1 MRLTIG
7 ENIRTERKAMGLTQE
22 QLAEAMGVTVG
33 AVSKW
38 ESGMSNPDIGM
49 LPVLAEFFAI
59 SVDALL
65 GYHLHGKSMAQMLE
79 NMKSM
84 QLEKR
89 YEEGVSEAEKALQK
103 YPNHFD
109 VVYQS
114 AWLYHT
120 KGCEQNDRAA
130 LKRAL
135 ELYNRACALI
145 KQNTDETISELLIQ
159 KCIGQIYISLN
170 MWDQAVTHLKKYNF
184 CGVNNCDIGIIL
196 ALTETYEQAFGYLSD
211 SLLDSVMELFRT
223 AVGLANCYFGEEDRQ
238 AGMELFLWMHSVIGG
253 LRSSAEVS
261 YLDKMDAVLLYGC
274 AQASLEDGRMEAAQM
289 YLRRAKD
296 AAERFDE
303 SPDFS
308 PYKIKFY
315 HGKKL
320 SLSDD
325 FGETAM
331 LGIERH
337 LMMNSGKNPALLKF
351 WAELNQNREALK

>member
-1 MRLTIG
+1 MKLTIG
-7 ENIRTERKAMGLTQE
+7 ENIRTQRKAMGLTQE

-49 LPVLAEFFAI
+49 LPVLAEFFEI

-65 GYHLHGKSMAQMLE
+65 GCHLKGKSVEQMLE
-79 NMKSM
+79 NMKAM

-89 YEEGVSEAEKALQK
+89 YAEGISEAEKALQK

-109 VVYQS
+109 IVYQS
-114 AWLYHT
+114 AWLYHM
-120 KGCEQNDRAA
+120 KGSEQNDSAA
-130 LKRAL
+130 LNRAL

-145 KQNTDETISELLIQ
+145 KQNTDENISELLIQ
-159 KCIGQIYISLN
+159 KCIGQIYLSLN
-170 MWDQAVTHLKKYNF
+170 KWDLAVTHLKKYNF

-196 ALTETYEQAFGYLSD
+196 ALTEKYEQAFTYLSD
-211 SLLDSVMELFRT
+211 SFLDSIMDLFRT
-223 AVGLANCYFGEEDRQ
+223 TAGLANSCFGEEDWQ
-238 AGMELFLWMHSVIGG
+238 TGMELFLWMHSLING
-253 LRSSAEVS
+253 LRSSEEVS

-274 AQASLEDGRMEAAQM
+274 AQASAEDGHMDDAKM
-289 YLRRAKD
+289 YLRQAKNT
-296 AAERFDE
+296 AERFDK

-308 PYKIKFY
+308 PCKIKFY
-315 HGKKL
+315 RGKKL
-320 SLSDD
+320 SFTDD

-337 LMMNSGKNPALLKF
+337 LRMNSGTNPELLNF
-351 WAELNQNREALK
+351 WMELNQNGEVQT